1 LRIHLSPVSVAVVA
15 LVACTAMQGLAALPS
30 WEGSLLACVLAVVA
44 LLSTRRVAVRLG
56 AVAVLFAAWTLVH
69 AAFAMQARWPASLDG
84 EDVTV
89 TGRVIGLP
97 RQSGADVSFVMAPE
111 SKRGDAHAPQG
122 RLRLTWYRHAAAP
135 APCERWQLTVRLRR
149 PRAVL
154 NPGPADGERTS
165 LLRRVAA
172 TGYVRAAPGNR
183 RLSVGIC
190 ADGWRARIA
199 KALDAAVG
207 ERRAR
212 ILKALAVGDTRGLD
226 AADWDTARATGV
238 SHLMAISGF
247 HVGVAG
253 GGGVLLG
260 RLLYVSFPGLA
271 LRLPR
276 QIAQALAGLAVAGVY
291 AVLAGLGLP
300 TVRSLFMIAVV
311 VLAACFRRRTNGA
324 SVLAL
329 ASLVVLGFDP
339 LSVLSAGFWLSF
351 AGVGFLM
358 LCVAP
363 APEGWRGWLSGLLRA
378 QAVMSVAL
386 LPLCLWFF
394 GSASLVGFAANLVA
408 APLVSFVA
416 VPLTLIGCA
425 LLGAPTVASLFL
437 TPGCWV
443 MSLLW
448 RLLEAMARMPMA
460 AVGVAEGIVATTV
473 LATAGAAWL
482 FAPRGVPLRGCGAL
496 LLLPMLLPL
505 RDSPQ
510 HGAFR
515 MWALDVGQGL
525 AVLVRTRS
533 HTLVYDAGPAYAGGR
548 DAGAGVVLPA
558 ISALGIGPVDRL
570 VVSHGDSDHAGGAAS
585 VVSRYP
591 AAARLSGE
599 PGRLGFPS
607 LPCTGQA
614 PWSWDGVFFR
624 FIEVP
629 EARGRKTASND
640 RSCVLAVVG
649 TGGRLVLTGDIGQGA
664 ERRMAAA
671 DLASPLPTVTTMAHH
686 GSRYSSEVR
695 WLAAVRPAISIASA
709 GWRNRFGHPHPS
721 IVDRH
726 AAMGAEVYVT
736 ARSGAIRVDFPVAA
750 PPVVAREWR
759 RPATRY
765 WRE

>member
-1 LRIHLSPVSVAVVA
+1 MAVVA
-15 LVACTAMQGLAALPS
+15 LVACTAVQGLATLPS
-30 WEGSLLACVLAVVA
+30 WKGSLLACFLALLA
-44 LLSTRRVAVRLG
+44 LLSARRVAVRLG
-56 AVAVLFAAWTLVH
+56 AVAVLFAAWALFH
-69 AAFAMQARWPASLDG
+69 AALAMQARWPVSLDG
-84 EDVTV
+84 TDVTV

-97 RQSGADVSFVMAPE
+97 RRSGADVSFVFAPE
-111 SKRGDAHAPQG
+111 SRGGDAHAPRG
-122 RLRLTWYRHAAAP
+122 HMRLTWYRRVAAP
-135 APCERWQLTVRLRR
+135 APCERWRLTVRLRR
-149 PRAVL
+149 PRGVL
-154 NPGPADGERTS
+154 NPGPADGERNS
-165 LLRRVAA
+165 LQRRIAA
-172 TGYVRAAPGNR
+172 TGYVRAAPDNR
-183 RLSVGIC
+183 RLSTAIC

-199 KALDAAVG
+199 KALDTALG

-260 RLLYVSFPGLA
+260 RLLYALLPGLA

-300 TVRSLFMIAVV
+300 TVRSLLMIAVV

-324 SVLAL
+324 SLLAV
-329 ASLVVLGFDP
+329 ASLAVLGVDP

-363 APEGWRGWLSGLLRA
+363 TSEGWRGWLGGLLRA
-378 QAVMSVAL
+378 QAVMSIAL

-425 LLGAPTVASLFL
+425 LLGAPALAGIVLA
-437 TPGCWV
+437 PACWV
-443 MSLLW
+443 LSHLW

-460 AVGVAEGIVATTV
+460 AIGVAEGIVATTV
-473 LATAGAAWL
+473 LATVGAAWL
-482 FAPRGVPLRGCGAL
+482 FAPRGLPLRGCGAL
-496 LLLPMLLPL
+496 LLLPMLLPP
-505 RDSPQ
+505 RDPPQ

-558 ISALGIGPVDRL
+558 ITALGIGPVDRL
-570 VVSHGDSDHAGGAAS
+570 VVSHGDGDHAGGAGS
-585 VVSRYP
+585 VVFRYP
-591 AAARLSGE
+591 GAVRLSGE

-607 LPCTGQA
+607 LPCSGQA
-614 PWSWDGVFFR
+614 PWSWDGVLFH

-629 EARGRKTASND
+629 EARGGKTASND
-640 RSCVLAVVG
+640 RSCVLAVEG
-649 TGGRLVLTGDIGQGA
+649 IGGRLVLTGDIGHGA

-671 DLASPLPTVTTMAHH
+671 DLASALPTVTTMAHH
-686 GSRYSSEVR
+686 GSRHSSEAP
-695 WLAAVRPAISIASA
+695 WLAAVKPTISIASA

-750 PPVVAREWR
+750 PPLVMREWR
-759 RPATRY
+759 RPAARY